1 MTIRYPLSESVGK
14 IFSRVVAV
22 LSPQEPVSCSTM
34 IEPGKIFYKIYVEA
48 KSEEAMWVSKGKT
61 EPSAT

>member
-1 MTIRYPLSESVGK
+1 VGK

-34 IEPGKIFYKIYVEA
+34 IEPGKTFDKIYVEA

-61 EPSAT
+61 EPSATR